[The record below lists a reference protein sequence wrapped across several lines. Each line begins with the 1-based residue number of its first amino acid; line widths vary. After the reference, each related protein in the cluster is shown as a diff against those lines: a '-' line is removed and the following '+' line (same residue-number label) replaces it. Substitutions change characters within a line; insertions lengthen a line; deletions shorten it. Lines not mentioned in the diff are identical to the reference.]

1 MTRREF
7 RDFLDDILG
16 AISLIN
22 TMTKGMSFEDFSG
35 RQEVFF
41 AVVKL
46 IEVIGEAV
54 KNIPDE
60 VRTAYAQVPW
70 RNMAGMRDK
79 LVHEYWAMDER
90 VIWQVVIKELPRLEK
105 TVMKMVQELA
115 EDDL

>member
-16 AISLIN
+16 AIALIE
-22 TMTKGMSFEDFSG
+22 TMTKGMSFEEFSS
-35 RQEVFF
+35 RNEVFL

-60 VRTAYAQVPW
+60 VRVSYAQVPW
-70 RNMAGMRDK
+70 RNMAGMRTK
-79 LVHEYWAMDER
+79 LVHDYWAIDER
-90 VIWQVVIKELPRLEK
+90 VIWQVVIKELPRLQE
-105 TVMKMVQELA
+105 TVIQMVKELA
-115 EDDL
+115 EDE